1 MNCPASLLIILKKQW
16 SMQMNKSIGKSGA
29 WGDVEIYIGGR
40 KIEFASSEISIQY
53 SEKRNILMDNK
64 TYSYTGTVSLSKK
77 SLRQFRKIYMIRKV
91 RLPRKLKKKI
101 KKTIW

>member
-16 SMQMNKSIGKSGA
+16 SMQMDGIGKPAA
-29 WGDVEIYIGGR
+29 WSDFEIYVGGR
-40 KIEFASSEISIQY
+40 KIESTISSVKLILD
-53 SEKRNILMDNK
+53 SEESNILKNYEIP
-64 TYSYTGTVSLSKK
+64 TCTGTILLSKK